1 MQLCIFDTYIYMQ
14 SYCIYMQLCIF
25 DTHLASQSKFGTI
38 HLNIQQTRFRFIAEY
53 PEFKFTLKSKHL
65 RRLSFIPKYPALDT
79 QFSMGLICKIYVC
92 IFLSWKTDGQE
103 TAERQETA
111 GQLLFADNTLLCL
124 LSIHCGMIHC
134 WVDTFFLNTLFCVWA
149 LSARYANHDIWQA
162 DRYIAPSFSCC
173 CPVYCVVILT
183 NPLL

>member
-1 MQLCIFDTYIYMQ
+1 
-14 SYCIYMQLCIF
+14 MQLCIF

-38 HLNIQQTRFRFIAEY
+38 HLNIQQTRF
-53 PEFKFTLKSKHL
+53 
-65 RRLSFIPKYPALDT
+65 SFIPGYPALDI
-79 QFSMGLICKIYVC
+79 QFSMGPICKIYVC

-162 DRYIAPSFSCC
+162 DRYVHSSKLLMLLSCIL
-173 CPVYCVVILT
+173 VILT